1 MWKSISQLLAFL
13 FTISDKYAHQD
24 ERSAR
29 LERQFNELAKQVQ
42 QLALSAERQAE
53 RDLWREQVFRQALEN
68 ERLKL
73 ENQQLRERAALP
85 PANPAEKSDRS

>member
-13 FTISDKYAHQD
+13 FTVSDKYAHQD
-24 ERSAR
+24 ERIAR

-42 QLALSAERQAE
+42 QLALAAERQAE

-68 ERLKL
+68 ERLRL
-73 ENQQLRERAALP
+73 ENQQLRELAALP
-85 PANPAEKSDRS
+85 PAKPDDKPDQA